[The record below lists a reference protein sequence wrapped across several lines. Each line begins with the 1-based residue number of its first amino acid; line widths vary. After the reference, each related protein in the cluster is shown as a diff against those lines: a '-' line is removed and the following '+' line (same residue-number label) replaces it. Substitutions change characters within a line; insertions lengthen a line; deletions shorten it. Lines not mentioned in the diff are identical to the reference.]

1 MGDFIAKSQN
11 IIKVIIFGIF
21 IGFIISIA
29 EPDLLILANQVTSSL
44 GIKSF
49 LIVTIISIGV
59 GLMISIG
66 FYRIFKEIK
75 LSTLMIIIYGIIF
88 ILMIISSDLGHA
100 IAFDASGATTGAMT
114 TPFIIALG
122 LGVSKLKG
130 ESKGE
135 ENSFGLVGIASAGSI
150 LAGLIMTMSIN
161 STNVLIEETAHQS
174 ALISGFKSS
183 TFAILPIS
191 LVFYVMDKLV
201 FKIKNKKNLNLGLIY
216 TYIGLILFLTSVEGG
231 FMELARVMG
240 ENYSD
245 FKFVPII
252 GFILGL
258 LVVLA
263 EPAVFVLSEQV
274 EEVTGGSIHK
284 SSIMKALSIGVA
296 FAVMLAMFRIKMDA
310 FKLWMLIFPG
320 FLIAL
325 ILSRNV
331 PQLFVGIAFDSGGVA
346 SGPMTATFILGFCQ
360 GVAGNISDGFG
371 VIAFVALMPVI
382 TIMIMGSF
390 YKEAIEG

>member
-1 MGDFIAKSQN
+1 MGFT
-11 IIKVIIFGIF
+11 
-21 IGFIISIA
+21 ISIA
-29 EPDLLILANQVTSSL
+29 EPDLLILANQVAGVL

-49 LIVTIISIGV
+49 LIVAIISIGV
-59 GLMISIG
+59 GIMIALG
-66 FYRIFKEIK
+66 LYRIFKEIK
-75 LSTLMIIIYGIIF
+75 LSTLMMAIYGIIF
-88 ILMIISSDLGHA
+88 IIMFISNDLGHA
-100 IAFDASGATTGAMT
+100 IAFDASGATKGAMT

-135 ENSFGLVGIASAGSI
+135 ENSFGLVGIASAGPI
-150 LAGLIMTMSIN
+150 LAGLIMSMSIN
-161 STNVLIEETAHQS
+161 STNVFLEEAAHQS
-174 ALISGFKSS
+174 ALISGLKSS

-191 LVFYVMDKLV
+191 LVFFIMDKLV
-201 FKIKNKKNLNLGLIY
+201 FRIKNKKTLYLGLIY

-245 FKFVPII
+245 FKFVPLI

-296 FAVMLAMFRIKMDA
+296 FAVMLAMFRIKIDG
-310 FKLWMLIFPG
+310 FKLWMVIGPG
-320 FLIAL
+320 FLLAL

>member
-1 MGDFIAKSQN
+1 M
-11 IIKVIIFGIF
+11 
-21 IGFIISIA
+21 
-29 EPDLLILANQVTSSL
+29 
-44 GIKSF
+44 F
-49 LIVTIISIGV
+49 LS
-59 GLMISIG
+59 
-66 FYRIFKEIK
+66 
-75 LSTLMIIIYGIIF
+75 
-88 ILMIISSDLGHA
+88 
-100 IAFDASGATTGAMT
+100 
-114 TPFIIALG
+114 
-122 LGVSKLKG
+122 
-130 ESKGE
+130 
-135 ENSFGLVGIASAGSI
+135 
-150 LAGLIMTMSIN
+150 
-161 STNVLIEETAHQS
+161 
-174 ALISGFKSS
+174 
-183 TFAILPIS
+183 
-191 LVFYVMDKLV
+191 
-201 FKIKNKKNLNLGLIY
+201 
-216 TYIGLILFLTSVEGG
+216 SVEGG

-245 FKFVPII
+245 FKFVPLI

-296 FAVMLAMFRIKMDA
+296 FAVMLAMFRIKIDG
-310 FKLWMLIFPG
+310 FKLWLVIGPG
-320 FLIAL
+320 FLLAL

-331 PQLFVGIAFDSGGVA
+331 SQLFVGIAFDSGGFA

>member
-1 MGDFIAKSQN
+1 
-11 IIKVIIFGIF
+11 
-21 IGFIISIA
+21 
-29 EPDLLILANQVTSSL
+29 
-44 GIKSF
+44 
-49 LIVTIISIGV
+49 
-59 GLMISIG
+59 MISIG
-66 FYRIFKEIK
+66 LYRIFKEIK
-75 LSTLMIIIYGIIF
+75 LSTLMIVIYGIIF

-135 ENSFGLVGIASAGSI
+135 ENSFGLVGIASAGPI

-390 YKEAIEG
+390 YKEAIER